1 MMGNFYS
8 KGLLVTDAGH
18 AECRRI
24 AARDRIELE
33 IERLIA
39 LLDAFDGD
47 AELEA
52 AGDELD
58 ASYPEGWQPAG
69 AHPVEDDEDTDDDQN
84 TNVVT
89 LNPRRNNRPRY
100 VTRRR
105 A

>member
-1 MMGNFYS
+1 MTGALHFAS
-8 KGLLVTDAGH
+8 PRPVTPR
-18 AECRRI
+18 EV
-24 AARDRIELE
+24 IELE

-89 LNPRRNNRPRY
+89 LNPLRNNMPRY